1 MDFRPKRPA
10 KRPLALVLVEVSEFC
25 SRAPVVIVAGKGGA
39 GKSTVS
45 AALAHLAASQ
55 GLKALLVDLEGR
67 PELTSGFDRE
77 QLLSY
82 EAVTL
87 FSKGAGRVDGRLV
100 TSELALVE
108 YFNDHGMGK
117 LGRSLQRTG
126 LLEIVATAVPGLRE
140 LLILG
145 KVKQLETAGSYD
157 LIVVDAP
164 ATGHAIT
171 LLTSAA
177 GMQDAAS
184 SGPLRQQANE
194 VAAMLADPKRSQ
206 VVLVTIAEELAVSET
221 IEAAFAVEDKAGI
234 RLGPVIVNGLYPDLA
249 ALAIPAEMAAKD
261 AGVSI
266 SASGL
271 AQLEQARLLQSSRL
285 QRQNLEQDRLRAQ
298 LPLPS
303 IALPRILGSQI
314 DLEGLAELSTAMAEA
329 ISNMKPEF

>member
-1 MDFRPKRPA
+1 M
-10 KRPLALVLVEVSEFC
+10 EVSEFC

-45 AALAHLAASQ
+45 ATLAHLAASH
-55 GLKALLVDLEGR
+55 GLKALLVDLESR
-67 PELTSGFDRE
+67 PELTSGFDHE

-108 YFNDHGMGK
+108 YFNDHGMGR

-126 LLEIVATAVPGLRE
+126 LLEIVATAIPGLRE

-145 KVKQLETAGSYD
+145 KVKQLEAAGSYD

-194 VAAMLADPKRSQ
+194 VAAMLADPRRSQ
-206 VVLVTIAEELAVSET
+206 L
-221 IEAAFAVEDKAGI
+221 AAFSVEDKAGI
-234 RLGPVIVNGLYPDLA
+234 RLGPVIVNGLYPDIA

-285 QRQNLEQDRLRAQ
+285 QRQKLEQDRIKAQ

-314 DLEGLAELSTAMAEA
+314 DLEGLTELSEAMAEA
-329 ISNMKPEF
+329 ISSMKPEL